1 MNSSNSDE
9 TEFTDETIETKSF
22 DSELAASE
30 TVDIAPAKKM
40 DSAKI
45 KALDKK
51 SHSELDRFIAHL
63 ADACPLI
70 SYEEKEAKENMARYI
85 MGKRLGSGAIGQVIE
100 ATDEHL
106 GRNVAIKI
114 LQDNNGIDRDRIAR
128 FIAEAQIIAQLEHPT
143 IVPVHE
149 IGRMPGGLPY
159 FTMKQVKGQL
169 LSEVI
174 NDMRVNNEK
183 KDMRRYTTR
192 LLRRFSSLCN
202 GIAYAHS
209 KGVVHR
215 DLKPDNIMIGEYGE
229 IQIMDW
235 GLAKVM
241 SENEVRSTS
250 DICTVRSSKA
260 MSTLDGSIAG
270 TPSYMSPEQ
279 ARGELDKITPASDIF
294 SLGLLLAEIIT
305 LVRVFRCQESS
316 VTLRQVGRAGPIDI
330 AELNRKVNVPKE
342 IQAII
347 RKCTMPDPKDRYQS
361 AEDLSDDIKAYME
374 NRGVTAMPDNQ
385 YDKIRKWTMRHQM
398 SAGLIIGTI
407 ATLIIGTVVHSIIK
421 LLN

>member
-1 MNSSNSDE
+1 MNNTENTE
-9 TEFTDETIETKSF
+9 TEFINDTEIINKTG
-22 DSELAASE
+22 SEFSAKE
-30 TVDIAPAKKM
+30 TVDIKPAKKM
-40 DSAKI
+40 DSEKI
-45 KALDKK
+45 KNIHKN
-51 SHSELDRFIAHL
+51 SHNELDRYIAHL

-70 SYEEKEAKENMARYI
+70 SYEEKEARENMARYI
-85 MGKRLGSGAIGQVIE
+85 MGRKLGSGAIGQVIE

-114 LQDNNGIDRDRIAR
+114 LQDSGGIDRDRIAR

-159 FTMKQVKGQL
+159 FTMKQVRGQL
-169 LSEVI
+169 LSEAINEMRI
-174 NDMRVNNEK
+174 NDK
-183 KDMRRYTTR
+183 KDMKRYTNK

-241 SENEVRSTS
+241 NESEVRRAS
-250 DICTVRSSKA
+250 DVSTVRSSKS
-260 MSTLDGSIAG
+260 MSTLDGAIAG

-279 ARGELDKITPASDIF
+279 ARGELDRISPASDIF
-294 SLGLLLAEIIT
+294 SLGLLLAEIVT
-305 LVRVFRCQESS
+305 LVRVFRSQESAI
-316 VTLRQVGRAGPIDI
+316 TLRQVGRAGPIDI
-330 AELNRKVNVPKE
+330 TELNRKISVPKE

-347 RKCTMPDPKDRYQS
+347 RKCTMPEPQDRYQS

-385 YDKIRKWTMRHQM
+385 YDKVRKWTMRHQLI
-398 SAGLIIGTI
+398 AGLITGVLIGFALSGI
-407 ATLIIGTVVHSIIK
+407 AHVVLKIIK
-421 LLN
+421 